1 MVIVVEGHPLAK
13 TITSTEELY
22 KCYPGLVEKGLSFA
36 QQAEVQVPPHFTLF
50 VAQGEYGVVPAKD
63 TKVKIVGSDDA
74 TTCHVVVI
82 RHPSGTTAVAH
93 FDGRKN
99 EEDALKAIVEK
110 MHRLEHDTSDLELFV
125 VGGYQPEEGSR
136 EAKRNESEL
145 LSLKIL
151 RMFGHHK
158 CTFNLSLWCTGRLN
172 TRTGM
177 DGPMPIAYGVGVDM
191 SNGLLFP
198 AHFTSHE
205 PNLPLRSAS
214 RWVSEGM
221 LCDLYDHKN
230 GTICIEPFYY
240 KDMETFSYYVNLPD
254 KVLLKNFSTSPRVE
268 PPRFCDELRKVFQVF
283 VDHPDPHI
291 TLFPDNQGKIYGMN
305 DEGLWE
311 QLQY

>member
-1 MVIVVEGHPLAK
+1 MVIVVEGHPLTK
-13 TITSTEELY
+13 VITSTEELY

-36 QQAEVQVPPHFTLF
+36 QQAEVQVPPHYMLF

-82 RHPSGTTAVAH
+82 RHPSGTAAVAH

-99 EEDALKAIVEK
+99 EEDALKAMVEK
-110 MHRLEHDTSDLELFV
+110 IHRIEEDTSDLELFV

-136 EAKRNESEL
+136 EAKRKESEL
-145 LSLKIL
+145 LSLKIV
-151 RMFGHHK
+151 RMFSHHK
-158 CTFNLSLWCTGRLN
+158 CTFNLALWCTGRLN
-172 TRTGM
+172 TRIGE
-177 DGPMPIAYGVGVDM
+177 DGPIPIVYGVGVDM
-191 SNGLLFP
+191 ANGFLFP

-214 RWVSEGM
+214 RWVSDGM
-221 LCDLYDHKN
+221 LCDLYDHQN
-230 GTICIEPFYY
+230 GTICIEPFHYTNM
-240 KDMETFSYYVNLPD
+240 DVFSYYVNLPD

-283 VDHPDPHI
+283 VDHPDPQN
-291 TLFPDNQGKIYGMN
+291 TLFPDNRGKIYGMN
-305 DEGLWE
+305 AEGLWE